1 MTDQKRTIEIFS
13 AGCPTCKA
21 VIADVRSAACASC
34 DVTVLDMHSTSV
46 HQRAQALGIT
56 SVPAVV
62 IDGQLADC
70 CSQHGVDIDVLKSA
84 GLGRP
89 IA

>member
-1 MTDQKRTIEIFS
+1 MPDHKRTIEIFS
-13 AGCPTCKA
+13 AGCPTCEA
-21 VIADVRSAACASC
+21 VIAEVKNAACPSC
-34 DVTVLDMHSTSV
+34 DVSVLNMHSAPV
-46 HQRAQALGIT
+46 YQRAQTLGIT

-70 CSQHGVDIDVLKSA
+70 CSSRGVDIDVLKSA

-89 IA
+89 TA